1 MLLGNKLCLSDLES
15 HASTVLRSLEAV
27 QAILL
32 MEPLSYRPGLDP
44 GDMWGQSL
52 NPSDFSGSASTPTLL
67 SPVMIHIYQTDPVV
81 TTDSQVQGQRITP
94 PTVFVFSKSIVS
106 PILVTHFQ

>member
-81 TTDSQVQGQRITP
+81 TTDSQVQGQRIHLP
-94 PTVFVFSKSIVS
+94 LFLF
-106 PILVTHFQ
+106 LVKALFLPFL